1 MPTEIILN
9 LISYTLPV
17 VEERVLPLLGQ
28 ISSQSALHFKW
39 INDQNIY
46 LHIKDTLEQKDFV
59 CLL

>member
-17 VEERVLPLLGQ
+17 VEEWVLPLLGQ
-28 ISSQSALHFKW
+28 ISSQSALHLKL